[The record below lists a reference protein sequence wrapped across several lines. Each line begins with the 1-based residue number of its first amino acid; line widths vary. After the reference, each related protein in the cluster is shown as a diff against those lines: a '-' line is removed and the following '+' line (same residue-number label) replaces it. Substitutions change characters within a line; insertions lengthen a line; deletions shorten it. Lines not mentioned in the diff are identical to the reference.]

1 MPSNPL
7 FSLSLCRKAGAL
19 VQGFEAVK
27 ESAYDHTAQ
36 LVLCAS
42 DVSEGTARRVRTFC
56 ERSGTPFATLAL
68 GQDDLLAVTKKR
80 AGVFAVTNPELAKLF
95 SKEERPC
102 P

>member
-1 MPSNPL
+1 MTIPRSSCCAL
-7 FSLSLCRKAGAL
+7 ATSRKGLRGA
-19 VQGFEAVK
+19 
-27 ESAYDHTAQ
+27 
-36 LVLCAS
+36 CA
-42 DVSEGTARRVRTFC
+42 TFC